1 MNNLILKAK
10 HNIII
15 YPFFK
20 FYSVWKTKLN
30 FNPVE
35 IRGKILQKDLPVL
48 LLSNHST
55 WFDGF
60 WAEYINQKIFSR
72 KFHFMML
79 ESQLRRYWFFNYCGG
94 FSVRKNSR
102 SVLETIGY
110 TAELLSD
117 PGNIVLVFPQGEIQS
132 IHNQTFRFER
142 GAELIL
148 KKLQNQVQVVF
159 LVSLTDFYSSE
170 KPCLHLYLQEYIG
183 DDYTTKTL
191 ESAFAGFY
199 NQCIGQQIQEAK

>member
-10 HNIII
+10 HNIVI

-35 IRGKILQKDLPVL
+35 IRGKVLQKDLPVL

-60 WAEYINQKIFSR
+60 WAEYVNQKIFSR

-79 ESQLRRYWFFNYCGG
+79 EPQLRRYWFFNYCGG

-110 TAELLSD
+110 AAELLTA

-132 IHNQTFRFER
+132 IHNQTIRFER

-148 KKLQNQVQVVF
+148 KRLQNPVQIVF
-159 LVSLTDFYSSE
+159 LVSLTDYFSSE
-170 KPCLHLYLQEYIG
+170 KPRLSLYLQEYTG
-183 DDYTTKTL
+183 EDFSTKTL
-191 ESAFAGFY
+191 ENAFQAFH
-199 NQCIGQQIQEAK
+199 NHCIEQQIRDAK